1 MIRCLMQRTGSPFT
15 TTFLS
20 SLSFERE
27 KSNISLR
34 TFPKKIISRPN
45 PKKKKEQRRKNSRRY
60 LGARNSR
67 ERERREERGEERGA
81 RNTHYVFFTR
91 EGPKGCASTDSSD
104 SRNRES
110 FEGVAHLSWRGRD
123 TAFRVFARGD
133 LSVLV
138 VHEFVSER
146 R

>member
-1 MIRCLMQRTGSPFT
+1 MQRTASPFT

-34 TFPKKIISRPN
+34 TFPIHFPPKS
-45 PKKKKEQRRKNSRRY
+45 KKKKEQRRKNSRRY